1 MYKIEYL
8 NPCDHKQTIHPNFKD
23 FLKEI
28 LENKMQ
34 IQPSDFSVL
43 ITGSP
48 IKNQENLKNL
58 AQIIFDDLQFKEFS
72 LINSSSLSLFSTG
85 RTSGLVLECG
95 ETKTFTVPIFEVTIF
110 FLIRFY
116 RDFLFTTH

>member
-1 MYKIEYL
+1 MG
-8 NPCDHKQTIHPNFKD
+8 
-23 FLKEI
+23 
-28 LENKMQ
+28 

-48 IKNQENLKNL
+48 IKNHDNIKNL
-58 AQIIFDDLQFKEFS
+58 AAMIFDDLQFKSFS

-95 ETKTFTVPIFEVTIF
+95 ETKTFTVPIFEVINI
-110 FLIRFY
+110 LII
-116 RDFLFTTH
+116 